1 MLGKVLTTPVDD
13 LVELVK
19 NNNNCSITFLKNTLN
34 VPQEIVERW
43 IVVLDEYD
51 VIKVHYKGFEG
62 YLSITESSKKAAEKE
77 KINVE
82 NLKEIFIEKA
92 KKKNLDY
99 ERMAKLWPL
108 FLKEYET
115 EIKDLFEDKA
125 KDMGY
130 ESTKVS
136 KAWDKYKLEL
146 REL

>member
-13 LVELVK
+13 LVELIK
-19 NNNNCSITFLKNTLN
+19 QNNNCSITFLKNKLN
-34 VPQEIVERW
+34 IPQEIVERW

-51 VIKVHYKGFEG
+51 VLKVHYKGFEG
-62 YLSITESSKKAAEKE
+62 YLSISETTKKEAQKE
-77 KINVE
+77 KVNVE

-99 ERMAKLWPL
+99 DRMKSLWPL
-108 FLKEYET
+108 FLKEYEK

-130 ESTKVS
+130 ESNKVT
-136 KAWDKYKLEL
+136 KAWEKYQIEMSEL
-146 REL
+146 